1 MITISIVSI
10 EWGDVSFEGPYPII
24 DWEPPYSDAVYAMM
38 IKPDPK
44 NKPDTYRILYFGE
57 SSNLSERGFYRSHHK
72 YDCWLQHAGSE
83 SNLYIGIHRMPNST
97 VEERRKVESK
107 LIEQYHPA
115 CND

>member
-1 MITISIVSI
+1 MTTVSI
-10 EWGDVSFEGPYPII
+10 EWGDVSFEGPHPII
-24 DWEPPYSDAVYAMM
+24 DWEPPYSDAVYTMM
-38 IKPDPK
+38 IKPDPE

-83 SNLYIGIHRMPNST
+83 SNLYIGIHRMPDST